1 MYLLF
6 VSSGLMLFYVIY
18 TCIFGNYFT
27 KKKVK
32 TFDYKSEEYDFIID
46 NIKFYKNDKCIK
58 TKEFDRTH
66 KSNLSQV
73 KKNVEL
79 NVDFIYDFFVVDYY
93 YNSNNYKFLS
103 DNSFLTFPIYA
114 KEQIKTYVYTNKIK
128 FAEIKKEDSDGSN
141 DINPDITNEI
151 NKFVGPNY
159 NFYKDID
166 YKFKSEYLISYLKSI
181 GKLHISDID
190 SDTDSKP
197 LFKFVFYDNFN
208 NEYSNYDDYLTWEPN
223 LSL

>member
-18 TCIFGNYFT
+18 TCIFSNFFT
-27 KKKVK
+27 IKNVK

-58 TKEFDRTH
+58 TKEFGITH
-66 KSNLSQV
+66 KSNLSHVQ
-73 KKNVEL
+73 KNVEL

-103 DNSFLTFPIYA
+103 DNSFLTFPIYS

-128 FAEIKKEDSDGSN
+128 LAVIKKDDSN
-141 DINPDITNEI
+141 DINPDITDEI

-181 GKLHISDID
+181 GILET
-190 SDTDSKP
+190 TDSKP
-197 LFKFVFYDNFN
+197 IFKFVFYDNFN
-208 NEYSNYDDYLTWEPN
+208 NEYSSYDDYLTWEPN

>member
-18 TCIFGNYFT
+18 TCIFSNFFT
-27 KKKVK
+27 IKNVK

-58 TKEFDRTH
+58 TKEFSRTH
-66 KSNLSQV
+66 KSNLSPVQ
-73 KKNVEL
+73 KNVEL
-79 NVDFIYDFFVVDYY
+79 NADFIYDFFVIDYY

-103 DNSFLTFPIYA
+103 DNSFLTFPIYS

-128 FAEIKKEDSDGSN
+128 LAVIKKDDGN
-141 DINPDITNEI
+141 DINPDITDEI
-151 NKFVGPNY
+151 NKFIGPNY

-181 GKLHISDID
+181 DILEI
-190 SDTDSKP
+190 TDSKP
-197 LFKFVFYDNFN
+197 LYKFVFYDNFN
-208 NEYSNYDDYLTWEPN
+208 NEYSSYDYYLTWEPN
-223 LSL
+223 LIL